1 MELSAGIRASEMHLH
16 AYDKSSKFESQPLL
30 FNTVP
35 KERVHVVQIIAVH
48 ADDPE
53 FKGFEDI
60 AQLPKHRLAEIRRY
74 RTTSCSF
81 VNLCIA

>member
-1 MELSAGIRASEMHLH
+1 MQAWVFALPAKDVFG
-16 AYDKSSKFESQPLL
+16 
-30 FNTVP
+30 
-35 KERVHVVQIIAVH
+35 VQIIAVH

-74 RTTSCSF
+74 KCVSTRQSCTD
-81 VNLCIA
+81 LCIKF